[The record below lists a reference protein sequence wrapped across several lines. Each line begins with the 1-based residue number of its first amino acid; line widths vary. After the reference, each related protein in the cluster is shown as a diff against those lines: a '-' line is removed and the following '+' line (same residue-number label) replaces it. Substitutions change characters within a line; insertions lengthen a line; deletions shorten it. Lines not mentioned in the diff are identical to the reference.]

1 MRAEPS
7 PKDGIELEFLSRGRS
22 DCIPHVAI
30 SANRK
35 VLARLYDDNQP
46 VQLWN
51 LQTGQELGAL
61 SLDSDYHWLLALNST
76 GEILAASSRRE
87 FALWDVQTK
96 KLIYKFTGHSGN
108 IEEIVFSQDGL
119 IVASGGYDCTIKL
132 WNLQTGCEIKTLK
145 LYSTIKALTFSPVE
159 PILASGSADGTIKL
173 WDLKTMEEICS
184 FKGHKEDAE
193 ALAFSPDGK
202 LLASGDRSTI
212 RLWKF
217 NRTH

>member
-1 MRAEPS
+1 MT
-7 PKDGIELEFLSRGRS
+7 KDNFFN
-22 DCIPHVAI
+22 VAI

-35 VLARLYDDNQP
+35 VLARLYNDDQP

-51 LQTGQELGAL
+51 LQTGQELSTL
-61 SLDSDYHWLLALNST
+61 SLDFDYHCPPALNPT
-76 GEILAASSRRE
+76 GEILAVSSGRE

-96 KLIYKFTGHSGN
+96 KLIYKFIGHSGN

-132 WNLQTGCEIKTLK
+132 WNLQTGCEIKSLRA
-145 LYSTIKALTFSPVE
+145 YSTIKALTFSPVE
-159 PILASGSADGTIKL
+159 PILASGGTDGTIKL
-173 WDLKTMEEICS
+173 WDLKTMEEIYS
-184 FKGHKEDAE
+184 FKGNKGDTQ

-202 LLASGDRSTI
+202 WLASGDRSTI